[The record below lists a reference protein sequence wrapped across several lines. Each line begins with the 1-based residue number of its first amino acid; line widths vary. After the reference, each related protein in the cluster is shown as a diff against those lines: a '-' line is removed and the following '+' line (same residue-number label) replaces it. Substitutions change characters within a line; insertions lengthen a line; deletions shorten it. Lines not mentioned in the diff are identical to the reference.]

1 MVNIPYSIMG
11 QTLEKSQEGQLV
23 LLLWKQ
29 KEPVYKEQ
37 QYATWFSGKQSWE
50 KVTQWSN
57 KILYLLIVR
66 DVVTSKSDIFQIDGF
81 L

>member
-37 QYATWFSGKQSWE
+37 QYAT
-50 KVTQWSN
+50 
-57 KILYLLIVR
+57 
-66 DVVTSKSDIFQIDGF
+66 
-81 L
+81 